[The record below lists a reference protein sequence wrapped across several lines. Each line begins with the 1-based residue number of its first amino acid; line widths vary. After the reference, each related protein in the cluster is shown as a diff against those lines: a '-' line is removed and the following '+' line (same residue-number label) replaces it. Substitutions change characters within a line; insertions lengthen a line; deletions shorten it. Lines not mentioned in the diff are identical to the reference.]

1 MKKISKKRKE
11 IVKKLDF
18 LKKYDPK
25 EAIKFLKDNS
35 HVKFNETLDVAIKL
49 SIDASKTDQSIR
61 GVINLPRGTGKK
73 IRVAVMT
80 KGDKAIEAKD
90 AGADIVGD
98 NDLHENIQK
107 GNIDFDL
114 LISTPDMMPTI
125 GKLGK
130 ILGPKGLMPNPKL
143 GTVTKDI
150 SSAVKSAKSGQVQYK
165 NDKSGIIHAGIGK
178 LNFKEEDL
186 FENLK
191 AFYNAILKSKPDTV
205 KGSKESFIKKVS
217 IASTMGFGLD
227 INLGSLLK

>member
-35 HVKFNETLDVAIKL
+35 HVKFNETLDVVIKL

-130 ILGPKGLMPNPKL
+130 ILAPKGLMPNPKL

-191 AFYNAILKSKPDTV
+191 AFYDAILKSKPDTV
-205 KGSKESFIKKVS
+205 KGSKRSFIKKVS
-217 IASTMGFGLD
+217 IASTMGFGLE
-227 INLGSLLK
+227 INLGSLL